1 MCFNFR
7 VLRLPY
13 NIFSRKEHNLG
24 LPPAGLTI
32 KSLRGSFKKKKE
44 ILFVV
49 EFRVKKMI
57 VDPLKAPNPK

>member
-24 LPPAGLTI
+24 LERDFCL
-32 KSLRGSFKKKKE
+32 
-44 ILFVV
+44 
-49 EFRVKKMI
+49 
-57 VDPLKAPNPK
+57 PLV